1 MRNHLEQI
9 AHGMNLRRLKWI
21 AIVAPVVFVAALELT
36 VWWLHPELLSWPG
49 RFVMGGMVVVALI
62 FFYGAV
68 FSVIRSM
75 QERLERQNRELL
87 ALHRASL
94 DIYGEL
100 SLDVILE
107 KVVDQARALLGA
119 HYGAISVVA
128 SDGSIRDFVTAG
140 VTHEERERIGDPPVG
155 KGLLAVP
162 LREGKSLRLADLTCD
177 PRAHGFPE
185 NHPPMR
191 SLLAVPI
198 LCKGP
203 FRGNLYVSEKEN
215 GEDFTVDDETT
226 LGRFATQSAIAID
239 NAHLH
244 NQLRTLVLA
253 EERAR
258 LSREMHDGLAQ
269 LLAYVNTKAQAV
281 REYLGRG
288 RVEQATEQLDQ
299 LAAAARE
306 VYGDVREGI
315 LALRSAA
322 NLDRPLVELLEDFA
336 RRWQEQTGLGVAAS
350 VDRAA
355 EVDDLTQLQVLR
367 VVQEAFTNVRKH
379 SGADQVELVVSTA
392 DHAVRI
398 SVRDHGCGF
407 RPEAPRRDDG
417 RSHYGLEI
425 MRERIESIGGSL
437 HIDSEPGRG
446 TLVALDVPARESSAE
461 PVGGAR

>member
-1 MRNHLEQI
+1 MPPGL
-9 AHGMNLRRLKWI
+9 NLRQLKWI
-21 AIVAPVVFVAALELT
+21 AILAPIAFVAALEYA
-36 VWWLHPELLSWPG
+36 VWRLHPELQSWPG
-49 RFVMGGMVVVALI
+49 RFIMGALVVVALI

-68 FSVIRSM
+68 FSLIRSM

-100 SLDVILE
+100 SLDVILQ
-107 KVVDQARALLGA
+107 KVVDQARQLLEA
-119 HYGAISVVA
+119 RYGAISVVA
-128 SDGSIRDFVTAG
+128 ADGSIRDFVTSG
-140 VTHEERERIGDPPVG
+140 VSEEERRRIGEPPVG

-162 LREGKSLRLADLTCD
+162 LREGRSLRLDDLGSD
-177 PRAHGFPE
+177 PRAHGFPPH
-185 NHPPMR
+185 HPSMR

-203 FRGNLYVSEKEN
+203 FRGNLYVAEKED
-215 GEDFTVDDETT
+215 GEAFSPDDETT
-226 LGRFATQSAIAID
+226 LGRFATQTAIAID

-244 NQLRTLVLA
+244 TQLRTLVLA

-288 RVEQATEQLDQ
+288 RLEDAAAQLDQ
-299 LAAAARE
+299 LATAARE

-322 NLDRPLVELLEDFA
+322 GLDRPLVEALEEFA
-336 RRWQEQTGLGVAAS
+336 RRWQEQTGVEVTAT
-350 VDRAA
+350 VDRSAT
-355 EVDDLTQLQVLR
+355 VDDLTQLQVLR

-379 SGADQVELVVSTA
+379 SGARAVELGVAVA
-392 DHAVRI
+392 DRSVRI
-398 SVRDHGCGF
+398 SVRDTGCGF
-407 RPEAPRRDDG
+407 EPGHTNGNEG
-417 RSHYGLEI
+417 RSRFGLEI
-425 MRERIESIGGSL
+425 MRERVESVGGNLRLESG
-437 HIDSEPGRG
+437 HGRG
-446 TLVALDVPARESSAE
+446 TLVELEVPARGDDKGPEEGHS
-461 PVGGAR
+461 